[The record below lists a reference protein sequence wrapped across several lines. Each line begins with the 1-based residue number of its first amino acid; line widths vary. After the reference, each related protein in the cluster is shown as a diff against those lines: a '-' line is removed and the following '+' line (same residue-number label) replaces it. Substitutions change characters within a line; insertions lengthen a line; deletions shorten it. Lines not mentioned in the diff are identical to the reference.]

1 MEDELDESKK
11 QHDFD
16 VERIANLEQLK
27 NELQTEVVRYTSID
41 SSFLSPYLLQPLI
54 AML

>member
-27 NELQTEVVRYTSID
+27 NELQTEVVCYTSID
-41 SSFLSPYLLQPLI
+41 SPILQPLI